1 MNKTRKNM
9 VFWWVVLA
17 GVAIIAIFQLINRKD
32 QVYTLETST
41 FHEYIL
47 QSPGAFQGQLILDEE
62 WIEGTFNKASRAD
75 IRTDLERRASERLE
89 AEEAPTDD
97 NQESDE
103 DANQKADKGKQREP
117 NLTGITDEWGG
128 DFKVSRDKNED
139 YGLQAKLDE
148 SEIPYD
154 VKSASNFTQWLF
166 VFGTTVV
173 PLLIFLGLMI
183 FLSRQMQGSGNRAL
197 SFGKSRARLHSD
209 TQEKVT
215 FEDVAGVDEA
225 KDALEEVIQFL
236 KAPKKFERLGGRIPK
251 GVLLM
256 GPPGT
261 GKTVLAKAVAGEA
274 DVPFYSISGSDF
286 VEMFVGVGA
295 SRVRDLFETGR
306 KNAPCIIFI
315 DELDAV
321 GRHRGAG
328 IGGGHDEREQTLNQ
342 LLVEMQGFDASEGV
356 ILIAATNRPD
366 VLDPALL
373 RPGRFDRQIVVDL
386 PDVRGREAI
395 LKIKTREPYKVAEDV
410 NLEILAKATPGFS
423 GADLENVTNEAA
435 LLAARHDKEQIDMG
449 CFDEAK
455 DRVLMG
461 PERRSL
467 VISDEERRITAFHEA
482 GHALMLH
489 FVPESDPNYKC
500 TIVPRGRALGVTA
513 KLPLEE
519 RHNMSRKG
527 LLAHIIFAL
536 GGRVAEEIIFGEQTT
551 GAQNDFEQATR
562 LARRMVTQWGMSHL
576 GPLTFGRRD
585 EQVFLGKELAVH
597 QDYSEETAIKIDDAV
612 SDIVMECYKKAR
624 SILETNLEGL
634 KLLADALLERET
646 LVTEEIDEILGPRPQ
661 LPNKAIDV

>member
-1 MNKTRKNM
+1 MNKNTRSM
-9 VFWWVVLA
+9 VIWWL
-17 GVAIIAIFQLINRKD
+17 IIAGIVVFGIYQLFNRRDPVYQLATSDFHHYIKLGPDLFDGYLLLD
-32 QVYTLETST
+32 QEWVEGRFHAESLPQIRTEILRDVPFEEQETHFPT
-41 FHEYIL
+41 
-47 QSPGAFQGQLILDEE
+47 D
-62 WIEGTFNKASRAD
+62 WEGEFRASRD
-75 IRTDLERRASERLE
+75 TI
-89 AEEAPTDD
+89 DD
-97 NQESDE
+97 YE
-103 DANQKADKGKQREP
+103 
-117 NLTGITDEWGG
+117 I
-128 DFKVSRDKNED
+128 
-139 YGLQAKLDE
+139 QAKLDA
-148 SEIPYD
+148 SEIAYN
-154 VKSASNFTQWLF
+154 VKPPSKFPQGLII
-166 VFGTTVV
+166 FGTTII

-197 SFGKSRARLHSD
+197 SFGKSRARLHSEN
-209 TQEKVT
+209 QKKIT

-225 KDALEEVIQFL
+225 KDALEEVIEFL

-261 GKTVLAKAVAGEA
+261 GKTMLAQAVAGEA

-295 SRVRDLFETGR
+295 SRVRDLFETGK

-395 LKIKTREPYKVAEDV
+395 LKVHTKQPYKLAEDV
-410 NLEILAKATPGFS
+410 NLDLLAKATPGFS
-423 GADLENVTNEAA
+423 GADLENMANEAA
-435 LLAARHDKEQIDMG
+435 LLAARRDKEQIDML

-467 VISDEERRITAFHEA
+467 VISEEERRVTAYHEA

-519 RHNMSRKG
+519 RHNMSKKR

-551 GAQNDFEQATR
+551 GAQNDFEQATS
-562 LARRMVTQWGMSHL
+562 LARRMVTQWGMSRM

-597 QDYSEETAIKIDDAV
+597 QDYSEKTAIEIDKAV
-612 SDIVMECYKKAR
+612 HDIVMECYKKAWD
-624 SILETNLEGL
+624 ILETNMDGL

-661 LPNKAIDV
+661 LPAKPII

>member
-1 MNKTRKNM
+1 MNKNTKNM
-9 VFWWVVLA
+9 LIWWVILA
-17 GVAIIAIFQLINRKD
+17 SVVVVAIYQLINRRD
-32 QVYTLETST
+32 QVYQLATSD
-41 FHEYIL
+41 FHEYIRK
-47 QSPGAFQGQLILDEE
+47 SPDRFEGYLVLDEE
-62 WIEGTFNKASRAD
+62 WIEGKFLESELEQIKFE
-75 IRTDLERRASERLE
+75 LERRAEIEGRE
-89 AEEAPTDD
+89 ALIP
-97 NQESDE
+97 
-103 DANQKADKGKQREP
+103 P
-117 NLTGITDEWGG
+117 NWKG
-128 DFKVSRDKNED
+128 DFKASRDTNDD
-139 YGLQAKLDE
+139 YGIQNKLDE
-148 SEIPYD
+148 YKIPYNA
-154 VKSASNFTQWLF
+154 KPPSNFPQWLQ
-166 VFGTTVV
+166 VFGVTVV

-197 SFGKSRARLHSD
+197 SFGKSRARLHSENQ
-209 TQEKVT
+209 TKVT

-225 KDALEEVIQFL
+225 KEALEEVIQFL
-236 KAPKKFERLGGRIPK
+236 KAPKKFERLGGTIPK
-251 GVLLM
+251 GVLLV

-261 GKTVLAKAVAGEA
+261 GKTMLAQAVAGEA

-295 SRVRDLFETGR
+295 SRVRDLFETGK

-342 LLVEMQGFDASEGV
+342 LLVEMQGFEAAEGV

-373 RPGRFDRQIVVDL
+373 RPGRFDRQIIVDL
-386 PDVRGREAI
+386 PDVRGRKAI
-395 LKIKTREPYKVAEDV
+395 LAVHTKQPYKLAEDV

-423 GADLENVTNEAA
+423 GADLKNMANEAA
-435 LLAARHDKEQIDMG
+435 LLAARHDKEQIDMH

-467 VISDEERRITAFHEA
+467 VISEDERRITAYHEA

-519 RHNMSRKG
+519 RHNMSKKG

-536 GGRVAEEIIFGEQTT
+536 GGRAAEEIIFNEQTT
-551 GAQNDFEQATR
+551 GAQNDFEQATS
-562 LARRMVTQWGMSHL
+562 LARRMVTQWGMSSM

-597 QDYSEETAIKIDDAV
+597 QDYSEQTAIAIDKAV
-612 SDIVMECYKKAR
+612 NDIVIDCYHKAR
-624 SILETNLEGL
+624 EIIETNLDGL
-634 KLLADALLERET
+634 KRLADALLERET
-646 LVTEEIDEILGPRPQ
+646 LVTEEIEEILGPRPE
-661 LPNKAIDV
+661 LPAKPFA

>member
-1 MNKTRKNM
+1 MF
-9 VFWWVVLA
+9 VWFILGLVVV
-17 GVAIIAIFQLINRKD
+17 VAIYQLINRSD
-32 QVYTLETST
+32 QVQELATSD
-41 FHEYIL
+41 FHNYIEEGSAL
-47 QSPGAFQGQLILDEE
+47 FDGYLILDDE
-62 WIEGTFNKASRAD
+62 WIEGKFNKDYLERIKGDLGLENVSNWNGAFKASRD
-75 IRTDLERRASERLE
+75 ISEE
-89 AEEAPTDD
+89 YKI
-97 NQESDE
+97 QEKLKE
-103 DANQKADKGKQREP
+103 KGIGYNAKP
-117 NLTGITDEWGG
+117 N
-128 DFKVSRDKNED
+128 
-139 YGLQAKLDE
+139 
-148 SEIPYD
+148 
-154 VKSASNFTQWLF
+154 SNFSQWLLI
-166 VFGTTVV
+166 FGTTIV

-197 SFGKSRARLHSD
+197 SFGKSRAKLHS
-209 TQEKVT
+209 ENEPKVT

-225 KDALEEVIQFL
+225 KEALEEVIEFL
-236 KAPKKFERLGGRIPK
+236 KAPSKFKRLGGTIPK
-251 GVLLM
+251 GVLLV

-261 GKTVLAKAVAGEA
+261 GKTMLAQAVAGEA
-274 DVPFYSISGSDF
+274 DVPFFSISGSDF

-295 SRVRDLFETGR
+295 SRVRDLFETGK

-342 LLVEMQGFDASEGV
+342 LLVEMQGFEASENV

-373 RPGRFDRQIVVDL
+373 RPGRFDRQIIVDL
-386 PDVRGREAI
+386 PDVRGRQAI
-395 LKIKTREPYKVAEDV
+395 LAVHTKQPYKLSDNV

-423 GADLENVTNEAA
+423 GADLKNMANEAA
-435 LLAARHDKEQIDMG
+435 LLAARQDKEMIDMS

-467 VISDEERRITAFHEA
+467 VISDEERRITAYHEA

-519 RHNMSRKG
+519 RHNLNKKG

-536 GGRVAEEIIFGEQTT
+536 GGRVAEEIIFGDQTT
-551 GAQNDFEQATR
+551 GAQNDFEQATH
-562 LARRMVTQWGMSHL
+562 LARRMVTQWGMSTL
-576 GPLTFGRRD
+576 GPLTYGRRD

-597 QDYSEETAIKIDDAV
+597 QDYSEQTAIAIDKAV
-612 SDIVMECYKKAR
+612 YDIVMECYEKAR
-624 SILETNLEGL
+624 EIIETNLDGL
-634 KLLADALLERET
+634 KHLADALLEHET
-646 LVTEEIDEILGPRPQ
+646 LITEEIEEILGPRPQ
-661 LPNKAIDV
+661 LPAKPLT

>member
-1 MNKTRKNM
+1 M
-9 VFWWVVLA
+9 VIWWL
-17 GVAIIAIFQLINRKD
+17 IIAGIVVFGIYQLFNRRDPVYQLATSDFHQYIKRGPDLFDGYLLLD
-32 QVYTLETST
+32 QEWVEGRFHAESVNQIRSDILSAVPLEEQETHFPSN
-41 FHEYIL
+41 
-47 QSPGAFQGQLILDEE
+47 
-62 WIEGTFNKASRAD
+62 WEGEFRASRDAVDDYD
-75 IRTDLERRASERLE
+75 I
-89 AEEAPTDD
+89 
-97 NQESDE
+97 
-103 DANQKADKGKQREP
+103 
-117 NLTGITDEWGG
+117 
-128 DFKVSRDKNED
+128 
-139 YGLQAKLDE
+139 QAKLDE
-148 SEIPYD
+148 NGIDYN
-154 VKSASNFTQWLF
+154 VKPPSKFPQGLII
-166 VFGTTVV
+166 FGTTII

-197 SFGKSRARLHSD
+197 SFGKSRARLHSEN
-209 TQEKVT
+209 QKKIT

-225 KDALEEVIQFL
+225 KDALEEVIEFL

-261 GKTVLAKAVAGEA
+261 GKTMLAQAVAGEA

-295 SRVRDLFETGR
+295 SRVRDLFETGK

-395 LKIKTREPYKVAEDV
+395 LKVHTKQPYKLAEDV
-410 NLEILAKATPGFS
+410 NLDLLAKATPGFS
-423 GADLENVTNEAA
+423 GADLENMANEAA
-435 LLAARHDKEQIDMG
+435 LLAARRDKEQIDML

-467 VISDEERRITAFHEA
+467 VISDEERRVTAYHEA

-519 RHNMSRKG
+519 RHNMSKKR

-551 GAQNDFEQATR
+551 GAQNDFEQATS
-562 LARRMVTQWGMSHL
+562 LARRMVTQWGMSHM

-597 QDYSEETAIKIDDAV
+597 QDYSEKTAIEIDQAV
-612 SDIVMECYKKAR
+612 HDIVMECYKKAR
-624 SILETNLEGL
+624 DILETNLDGL

-661 LPNKAIDV
+661 LPAKPII

>member
-1 MNKTRKNM
+1 MNKNTRSM
-9 VFWWVVLA
+9 VIWWL
-17 GVAIIAIFQLINRKD
+17 IIAGIVVFGIYQLFNRRDPVYQLATSDFHQYIKRGPDLFDGYLLLD
-32 QVYTLETST
+32 QEWVEGRFHAESVNQIRSDILSAVPLEEQETHFPSN
-41 FHEYIL
+41 
-47 QSPGAFQGQLILDEE
+47 
-62 WIEGTFNKASRAD
+62 WEGEFRASRDAIDDYD
-75 IRTDLERRASERLE
+75 I
-89 AEEAPTDD
+89 
-97 NQESDE
+97 
-103 DANQKADKGKQREP
+103 
-117 NLTGITDEWGG
+117 
-128 DFKVSRDKNED
+128 
-139 YGLQAKLDE
+139 QAKLDE
-148 SEIPYD
+148 NGIDYN
-154 VKSASNFTQWLF
+154 VKPPSKFPQGLII
-166 VFGTTVV
+166 FGTTII

-197 SFGKSRARLHSD
+197 SFGKSRARLHSEN
-209 TQEKVT
+209 QKKIT

-225 KDALEEVIQFL
+225 KDALEEVIEFL

-261 GKTVLAKAVAGEA
+261 GKTMLAQAVAGEA

-295 SRVRDLFETGR
+295 SRVRDLFETGK

-395 LKIKTREPYKVAEDV
+395 LKVHTKQPYKLAEDV
-410 NLEILAKATPGFS
+410 NLDLLAKATPGFS
-423 GADLENVTNEAA
+423 GADLENMANEAA
-435 LLAARHDKEQIDMG
+435 LLAARRDKEQIDML

-467 VISDEERRITAFHEA
+467 VISDEERRVTAYHEA

-519 RHNMSRKG
+519 RHNMSKKR

-551 GAQNDFEQATR
+551 GAQNDFEQATS
-562 LARRMVTQWGMSHL
+562 LARRMVTQWGMSHM

-597 QDYSEETAIKIDDAV
+597 QDYSEKTAIEIDQAV
-612 SDIVMECYKKAR
+612 HDIVMECYKKAR
-624 SILETNLEGL
+624 DILETNLDGL

-661 LPNKAIDV
+661 LPAKPII

>member
-1 MNKTRKNM
+1 MNKTKKNM
-9 VFWWVVLA
+9 VFWWVLLA
-17 GVAIIAIFQLINRKD
+17 GVAIVAIFQLINSKE
-32 QVYTLETST
+32 QVYTLETSI
-41 FHEYIL
+41 FHDYIK
-47 QSPGAFQGQLILDEE
+47 QPGYFQGELLLDEE
-62 WIEGTFNKASRAD
+62 WVEGKFVPSVINDVRGELEERAQERQAAKAGATSKKQNG
-75 IRTDLERRASERLE
+75 
-89 AEEAPTDD
+89 EE
-97 NQESDE
+97 EE
-103 DANQKADKGKQREP
+103 QRET
-117 NLTGITDEWGG
+117 NLTGLTDEWQGH
-128 DFKVSRDKNED
+128 FKVSRDKNED
-139 YGLQAKLDE
+139 YGLQAKLDG
-148 SEIPYD
+148 SEIPYN
-154 VKSASNFTQWLF
+154 VKSSSNFTQWLF

-225 KDALEEVIQFL
+225 KEALEEVIQFL

-395 LKIKTREPYKVAEDV
+395 LQIKTREPYKVAEDV
-410 NLEILAKATPGFS
+410 NLEVLAKATPGFS

-435 LLAARHDKEQIDMG
+435 LLAARHDKEQIDMA

-467 VISDEERRITAFHEA
+467 VISEEERRITAYHEA

-519 RHNMSRKG
+519 RHNMSKKG

-597 QDYSEETAIKIDDAV
+597 QDYSEKTAIEIDQAV
-612 SDIVMECYKKAR
+612 HEIVMECYKKAW
-624 SILETNLEGL
+624 SILETNMDGL
-634 KLLADALLERET
+634 KRLADALLERET

-661 LPNKAIDV
+661 LPDKTFAA

>member
-1 MNKTRKNM
+1 MNKSTRSM
-9 VFWWVVLA
+9 VIWWVVIAGIVVLGIYQLFNRRDPVYQLA
-17 GVAIIAIFQLINRKD
+17 TSDFHQYIIDDPKVFDGYL
-32 QVYTLETST
+32 T
-41 FHEYIL
+41 
-47 QSPGAFQGQLILDEE
+47 LDEE
-62 WIEGTFNKASRAD
+62 WIEGRFHESAIVDVKNYIWQNMPPDVALQERDAHFPPKWKGEFRASRDPIDDYD
-75 IRTDLERRASERLE
+75 I
-89 AEEAPTDD
+89 
-97 NQESDE
+97 
-103 DANQKADKGKQREP
+103 
-117 NLTGITDEWGG
+117 
-128 DFKVSRDKNED
+128 
-139 YGLQAKLDE
+139 QAKLKEKD
-148 SEIPYD
+148 INYN
-154 VKSASNFTQWLF
+154 VKPASKFPQGLLI
-166 VFGTTVV
+166 FGTTIV

-197 SFGKSRARLHSD
+197 SFGKSRARLHSENQ
-209 TQEKVT
+209 TKIT

-225 KDALEEVIQFL
+225 KEALEEVIQFL
-236 KAPKKFERLGGRIPK
+236 KTPKKFERLGGRIPK

-261 GKTVLAKAVAGEA
+261 GKTMLAKAVAGEA

-295 SRVRDLFETGR
+295 SRVRDLFEMGK

-342 LLVEMQGFDASEGV
+342 LLVEMQGFEDVLGV

-395 LKIKTREPYKVAEDV
+395 LNVHTKQPYKLAEDV
-410 NLEILAKATPGFS
+410 NLGILAKATPGFS
-423 GADLENVTNEAA
+423 GADLENMTNEAA
-435 LLAARHDKEQIDMG
+435 LLAARCDKEHIDMM

-467 VISDEERRITAFHEA
+467 VISDEERRVTAYHEA

-519 RHNMSRKG
+519 RHNMSKKR

-551 GAQNDFEQATR
+551 GAQNDFEQATA
-562 LARRMVTQWGMSHL
+562 LARRMVTQWGMSHM
-576 GPLTFGRRD
+576 GPLTYGRRD
-585 EQVFLGKELAVH
+585 EQVFLGKELSVH
-597 QDYSEETAIKIDDAV
+597 QDYSEKTAIEIDKAV
-612 SDIVMECYKKAR
+612 HDIVTECYKKAWD
-624 SILETNLEGL
+624 ILETNLEGL

-661 LPNKAIDV
+661 LPANSIL

>member
-1 MNKTRKNM
+1 MVVNKNTKNM
-9 VFWWVVLA
+9 FVWFILGLVVV
-17 GVAIIAIFQLINRKD
+17 VAVYQLINRSD
-32 QVYTLETST
+32 QVYQLATSD
-41 FHEYIL
+41 FHKYVKWKVNPFE
-47 QSPGAFQGQLILDEE
+47 GNLILDDE
-62 WIEGTFNKASRAD
+62 WITGKFNEVYLPTIIQELMSKGITLPHKWSGEFKASRD
-75 IRTDLERRASERLE
+75 TS
-89 AEEAPTDD
+89 
-97 NQESDE
+97 
-103 DANQKADKGKQREP
+103 
-117 NLTGITDEWGG
+117 
-128 DFKVSRDKNED
+128 ED
-139 YGLQAKLDE
+139 YKIQEKLDD
-148 SEIPYD
+148 SPIGYD
-154 VKSASNFTQWLF
+154 AKPASNFPEWLL

-197 SFGKSRARLHSD
+197 SFGKSRATLH
-209 TQEKVT
+209 TENEKKIT

-225 KDALEEVIQFL
+225 KEALEEIIEFL
-236 KAPKKFERLGGRIPK
+236 KAPKKFERLGGTIPT
-251 GVLLM
+251 GVLLV

-261 GKTVLAKAVAGEA
+261 GKTMLARAVAGEA
-274 DVPFYSISGSDF
+274 DVPFFSISGSDF

-295 SRVRDLFETGR
+295 SRVRDLFETG
-306 KNAPCIIFI
+306 KKSAPCIIFI

-342 LLVEMQGFDASEGV
+342 LLVGMQGFEESESV
-356 ILIAATNRPD
+356 IVIAATNRPD

-373 RPGRFDRQIVVDL
+373 RPGRFDRQIIVDL
-386 PDVRGREAI
+386 PDVRGRQAI
-395 LKIKTREPYKVAEDV
+395 LGVHTKEPYKLAEDV

-423 GADLENVTNEAA
+423 GADLKNMANEAA
-435 LLAARHDKEQIDMG
+435 LLAARRDKETIDMS

-467 VISDEERRITAFHEA
+467 VISEEERRITAFHEA

-519 RHNMSRKG
+519 KHNLNKKG

-536 GGRVAEEIIFGEQTT
+536 GGRVAEEVIFGEQTT
-551 GAQNDFEQATR
+551 GAQNDFEQATH
-562 LARRMVTQWGMSHL
+562 LARRMVTQWGMSPL
-576 GPLTFGRRD
+576 GPLAFGKRD
-585 EQVFLGKELAVH
+585 EQIFLGKELAVH
-597 QDYSEETAIKIDDAV
+597 QDYSEETAIAIDKAV
-612 SDIVMECYKKAR
+612 FDIIMECYEKAKE
-624 SILETNLEGL
+624 IIETNLDGL

-646 LVTEEIDEILGPRPQ
+646 LITEEIEEILGPRPQ
-661 LPNKAIDV
+661 LPTKSLT